1 MGQTGKK
8 QSHTD
13 KHAGK
18 QCPRQCIG
26 GYLGPD
32 ALGFFFQLILLRAH
46 GKHSEQGPSIVKWE
60 RRVRGKDPKPLTA
73 SFSNKSHILRAR
85 SWSFHSGTPQEPN
98 PSHRPVIKMIIFS
111 HPSQP
116 ISNPSPSPEDPSC
129 HPAWKSPSQYLMLRS
144 QVEKGSLTTFKFQVL
159 GSQLALPRMHF

>member
-1 MGQTGKK
+1 MSKDPGIGRKGLGLADTSMGQTGKK

-46 GKHSEQGPSIVKWE
+46 GKHSEQGPSIVK
-60 RRVRGKDPKPLTA
+60 
-73 SFSNKSHILRAR
+73 
-85 SWSFHSGTPQEPN
+85 
-98 PSHRPVIKMIIFS
+98 
-111 HPSQP
+111 
-116 ISNPSPSPEDPSC
+116 
-129 HPAWKSPSQYLMLRS
+129 
-144 QVEKGSLTTFKFQVL
+144 
-159 GSQLALPRMHF
+159 